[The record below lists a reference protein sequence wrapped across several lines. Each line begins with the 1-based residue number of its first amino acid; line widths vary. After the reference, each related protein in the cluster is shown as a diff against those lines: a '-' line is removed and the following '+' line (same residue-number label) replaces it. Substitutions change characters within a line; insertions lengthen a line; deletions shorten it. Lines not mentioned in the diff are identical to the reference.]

1 MCTRVN
7 PELSGDGWAHGPNGV
22 PVWGK
27 FGAAGLFLVA
37 GDEVLLQHRATW
49 TNNGGTWGIPGGARD
64 KPETPEQA
72 ALRETEEETGIA
84 TADVEVLESIV
95 TSGPFEG
102 GWTYTTVLARTVTGQ
117 RLDTTPN
124 EESAELRWVPFAQAD
139 QLELIPPFREALPGL
154 VERFGELNH

>member
-1 MCTRVN
+1 MSARVN
-7 PELSGDGWAHGPNGV
+7 PELSGDGWAQGPNGV

-84 TADVEVLESIV
+84 VADVEVLESIV
-95 TSGPFEG
+95 TSGPFDG

-117 RLDTTPN
+117 RLETTPN
-124 EESAELRWVPFAQAD
+124 EESAELRWVPFAQVD
-139 QLELIPPFREALPGL
+139 QLDLIPPFREALPGL
-154 VERFGELNH
+154 VERCGELNR

>member
-7 PELSGDGWAHGPNGV
+7 PELSGDGWSKGPGGV

-64 KPETPEQA
+64 KPESPEQA
-72 ALRETEEETGIA
+72 ALRETAEETGISA
-84 TADVEVLESIV
+84 SDVKVLDALV
-95 TSGPFEG
+95 TSGPFEE
-102 GWTYTTVLARTVTGQ
+102 GWTYTTVLARTVSGQ
-117 RLDTTPN
+117 RLETTAN
-124 EESAELRWVPFAQAD
+124 AESAELRWVPFGQVEE
-139 QLELIPPFREALPGL
+139 LELLAPFREALPRL
-154 VERFGELNH
+154 LERWEEISS